1 MLIANCVNSKEMACA
16 VMSRPLFEVILAIR
30 RKCQGNEEKI
40 QQELGLSPA
49 EFNAL
54 TVMANGGEITG
65 CEFARQMALSP
76 SRGSRV
82 LEKLVADGYARARPS
97 PRDRRTI
104 LISLTP
110 KGRETKQWMFEQMEV
125 CEGRICSGLDPEKLA
140 RVREALE
147 LLETA
152 L

>member
-1 MLIANCVNSKEMACA
+1 MGK
-16 VMSRPLFEVILAIR
+16 RLFELILAVR
-30 RKCQGNEEKI
+30 RKCQGREEQI
-40 QQELGLSPA
+40 QRELGLSPA

-54 TVMANGGEITG
+54 TVVEDGGEITG
-65 CEFARQMALSP
+65 CAFAEQMALSP

-82 LEKLVADGYARARPS
+82 LDKLVADGYARTRLS
-97 PRDRRTI
+97 PKDRRTI

-110 KGRETKQWMFEQMEV
+110 KGRKVKLKIRGRMKD
-125 CEGRICSGLDPEKLA
+125 CENRICRGLSADEVSQ
-140 RVREALE
+140 VREALE

>member
-1 MLIANCVNSKEMACA
+1 
-16 VMSRPLFEVILAIR
+16 MSRRLFELILAVR
-30 RKCQGNEEKI
+30 RKCQGSEEQI
-40 QQELGLSPA
+40 QRELGLSPA

-54 TVMANGGEITG
+54 TVMVAGGEITG
-65 CEFARQMALSP
+65 YEFAARMALSL

-82 LEKLVADGYARARPS
+82 LDKLVTDGFAMTRLS
-97 PRDRRTI
+97 PQDRRTI

-110 KGRETKQWMFEQMEV
+110 KGKRIKLRMFGYMKD
-125 CEGRICSGLDPEKLA
+125 CERRICAGLDPDKVSQ
-140 RVREALE
+140 VRDALE